1 LEFSTVEES
10 PQGSSATDS
19 LSGDV
24 TDGWKEEVRQ
34 RIRKGG
40 FNGCNGCQSEVRRK
54 KEEGR
59 RKKEESFLKLAM
71 PNASFRPN
79 YQFPMTNNQFPK
91 QIGGALRPP
100 TN

>member
-10 PQGSSATDS
+10 EQGSSATDS
-19 LSGDV
+19 LSEDV
-24 TDGWKEEVRQ
+24 TDGWMEER
-34 RIRKGG
+34 
-40 FNGCNGCQSEVRRK
+40 
-54 KEEGR
+54 R

-71 PNASFRPN
+71 PNAFRPN

-100 TN
+100 LLIN

>member
-1 LEFSTVEES
+1 M
-10 PQGSSATDS
+10 
-19 LSGDV
+19 
-24 TDGWKEEVRQ
+24 DGWKKEEG
-34 RIRKGG
+34 K
-40 FNGCNGCQSEVRRK
+40 SK

-59 RKKEESFLKLAM
+59 RKKEESFLKLAR
-71 PNASFRPN
+71 PNAFRQN